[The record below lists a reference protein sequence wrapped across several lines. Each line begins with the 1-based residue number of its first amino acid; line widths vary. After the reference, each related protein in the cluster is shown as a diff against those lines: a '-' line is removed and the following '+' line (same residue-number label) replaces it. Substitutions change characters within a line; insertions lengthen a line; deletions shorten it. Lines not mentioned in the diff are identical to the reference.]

1 MSTAGGQDT
10 NAFSFSIVN
19 QKEEEYHIASG
30 KREERGRREKGTNVY
45 FFVFVF
51 GIPICTLKREKWDV
65 HIYLYQ
71 STAFWYK
78 ADDCQMHKKYVGKLS
93 MTGYRS
99 STGKVHCHVTVYL
112 LFLPPEHVLD
122 LLSIIAAF
130 IESEV
135 KSLQIARLKY
145 IHVRYTCVQIP
156 RS

>member
-1 MSTAGGQDT
+1 VISF
-10 NAFSFSIVN
+10 FSFSFSVSFFMFCQQRVGKTRMHFLFSIVN

-78 ADDCQMHKKYVGKLS
+78 ADDCQMHKK
-93 MTGYRS
+93 
-99 STGKVHCHVTVYL
+99 
-112 LFLPPEHVLD
+112 
-122 LLSIIAAF
+122 SI
-130 IESEV
+130 
-135 KSLQIARLKY
+135 
-145 IHVRYTCVQIP
+145 
-156 RS
+156 